1 MGNQLARL
9 DIGCVEPGI
18 IAFIGIVAALF
29 YADAKRHT
37 LDVTAFRGQFNC
49 VLPLLAAGKNA

>member
-1 MGNQLARL
+1 MRNQLPRL
-9 DIGCVEPGI
+9 NIGRVEPSI
-18 IAFIGIVAALF
+18 VAFIGIVTALF

-37 LDVTAFRGQFNC
+37 LDVTAFRGQLNC